1 LILVTHDEELAGT
14 CTDRVVRLK
23 DGQLI
28 S

>member
-1 LILVTHDEELAGT
+1 LVTHDEELAGR
-14 CTDRVVRLK
+14 CADRVLRLK